1 MRNVKVLGNYL
12 MKARQ
17 KTKPKYA
24 ARYLVRVL
32 FPKEALLCSVIGVS
46 TQGWCSLDPNKMNA
60 IRGMIPFKMHR
71 SMFYLVFIRVFN
83 VECVLFSRIIVV
95 QQLLSYWMLL
105 WTCCTLLCLLVFEN
119 PVLWFSMLIFFFS
132 IRIKQ
137 FCFSL
142 VSFTSCSSAMPSV
155 SKFPVT
161 TSLRV
166 WHWFCGWVWL
176 VGWFVYGHGVLGT
189 KVTSWFLFIPFLPLI
204 SLFLF
209 VWEVVK
215 VQGPLICF

>member
-1 MRNVKVLGNYL
+1 MGVTWPFLQSSETSPDSHEFSNM
-12 MKARQ
+12 MKMVWQ
-17 KTKPKYA
+17 
-24 ARYLVRVL
+24 
-32 FPKEALLCSVIGVS
+32 
-46 TQGWCSLDPNKMNA
+46 PNHN
-60 IRGMIPFKMHR
+60 R
-71 SMFYLVFIRVFN
+71 SR
-83 VECVLFSRIIVV
+83 CPATS
-95 QQLLSYWMLL
+95 QLLNAVVNMLYSAVSFGF
-105 WTCCTLLCLLVFEN
+105 WKSCLVILNVD
-119 PVLWFSMLIFFFS
+119 FFFS

>member
-1 MRNVKVLGNYL
+1 
-12 MKARQ
+12 
-17 KTKPKYA
+17 
-24 ARYLVRVL
+24 
-32 FPKEALLCSVIGVS
+32 
-46 TQGWCSLDPNKMNA
+46 MNA

-119 PVLWFSMLIFFFS
+119 PVLWFSMLIFFFFP
-132 IRIKQ
+132 IQIKQ

-142 VSFTSCSSAMPSV
+142 VSFPSCSSAMPSD

-215 VQGPLICF
+215 VWGLLICF